1 MAFDLSRFINA
12 QQEVYTSAFS
22 ELRAGCKR
30 GHWMWFVFP
39 QLRGLGHSEM
49 SRFYGLANIA
59 EATAYLQH
67 PVLGYRL
74 IECTDAVLRLGNISL
89 NHIFGSPDNMKFIS
103 SMTLFSLIDETPD
116 VFGKALAKFNDG
128 NPDPVTIRLTN
139 KGPSKEP
146 GSN

>member
-1 MAFDLSRFINA
+1 
-12 QQEVYTSAFS
+12 
-22 ELRAGCKR
+22 
-30 GHWMWFVFP
+30 MWFVFP

-139 KGPSKEP
+139 KGPSKGP
-146 GSN
+146 GAN